1 MKLRKL
7 LVSGMLMSAM
17 AIFAQTHTQ
26 GIEYYKADQFNNA
39 LELLNRNLNN
49 PGTDQALSYYYLG
62 QIALRNNNN
71 AEAKN
76 YFDKGLAANA
86 ENPYNY
92 VGLGFLALK
101 SGDLKGAEKYFKE
114 AEGKAKK
121 DQSLQ
126 IEIAR
131 AYYNVDPVG
140 YKEKYEKIVANALKK
155 DAKNP
160 DIYIFEGDVLRS
172 NAYQTGDSK
181 TYGAAAAK
189 YDMATSY
196 DPTSAVAYVKYADMY
211 KYANNPNFA
220 IIKLEELLRNNPNS
234 ALGQRELANAY
245 YDTQQYDKA
254 ASEYGDYVKNPNHFK
269 SDEDQYALILFGNNE
284 FQKGYDYSSSLL
296 KENPNNF
303 TAQRFQFMNA
313 AQIASMQDQLLP
325 MADALYNAHKR
336 NSANKFAPIDY
347 TLIADELNKGKRNEE
362 AIAVLQ
368 EAISDFPQNGNFNK
382 QLAGIY
388 IDLEDYGAAANAY
401 NDFIKKLASPGYNEF
416 AQQALY
422 AYFAGL
428 KNNDADFFNMSKE
441 YAGKA
446 AEAYPTH
453 YKSYKILGDVAIA
466 TSTKENAPKAAFEDY
481 TKAAELLG
489 DTPDPRYNNDAKTIY
504 NYLGYYYLENKDNAK
519 AKEFFQKSL
528 AIDPNA
534 DLQKLVNSL

>member
-368 EAISDFPQNGNFNK
+368 EAITDFPQNGNFNK

-466 TSTKENAPKAAFEDY
+466 TSTKENAPKAALEDY